1 MRHVLGRD
9 RGELN
14 PRPPGGTC
22 PDDERWCRA
31 PTLCADDLHVEM
43 SQPAGDRQS
52 EDHHALHRH
61 SVPVQ
66 VVVQRAVLV
75 VL

>member
-1 MRHVLGRD
+1 MAGF
-9 RGELN
+9 
-14 PRPPGGTC
+14 PGWKEERVTHYTNTC
-22 PDDERWCRA
+22 PDDERRCRA

-43 SQPAGDRQS
+43 SQPAGHGQS

-61 SVPVQ
+61 GVPVQ

>member
-1 MRHVLGRD
+1 
-9 RGELN
+9 
-14 PRPPGGTC
+14 
-22 PDDERWCRA
+22 
-31 PTLCADDLHVEM
+31 M